1 MKKVFAVFALSSFV
15 AACGG
20 SDGGD
25 PSLGTVSI
33 TSPADGSTINGPN
46 VTVQVSVS
54 GFEIRPAAEGI
65 VPGTGHHHFYL
76 DTDLTPADQ
85 PVPTIPP
92 NVIHKGD
99 ATSEHTFENVA
110 PGEHRIIAVV
120 ADGIH
125 VPLQPWVVDTVTF
138 TVR

>member
-1 MKKVFAVFALSSFV
+1 MKKVFAVFALGSFV

-33 TSPADGSTINGPN
+33 TSPADGSTINGPKG
-46 VTVQVSVS
+46 TVQVAVA
-54 GFEIRPAAEGI
+54 GVEMRPAAEGI
-65 VPGTGHHHFYL
+65 GPGTGHHHFYL